1 MARVVLREG
10 GMVFSFVLLEKMS
23 PDVLER
29 FVMGV
34 EEDVMDA
41 VECALDFIL
50 ALNGLCA
57 QATS

>member
-1 MARVVLREG
+1 
-10 GMVFSFVLLEKMS
+10 MVFSFVLLEKMS